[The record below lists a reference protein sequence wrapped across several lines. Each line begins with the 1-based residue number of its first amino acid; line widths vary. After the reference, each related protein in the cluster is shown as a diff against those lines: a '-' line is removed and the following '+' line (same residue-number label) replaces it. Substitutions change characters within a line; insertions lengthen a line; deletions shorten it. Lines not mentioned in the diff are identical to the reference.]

1 MTYHKQ
7 VENQLVTNMKPIKI
21 GRGILDQISKPIE
34 YRELTTEDFRA
45 AVSDYSEALSTATR
59 NSHFIVYCGV
69 KMLTVMDLMIEREL
83 LLKNH
88 NKNSR
93 EVRKID
99 LEIRRISNDAYAYQG
114 WDYLSKPYY
123 DLNIKPTY
131 LDYNIFNEVDEDED
145 DYYI

>member
-1 MTYHKQ
+1 MKQ
-7 VENQLVTNMKPIKI
+7 IKV
-21 GRGILDQISKPIE
+21 GRGILDQISEPIE
-34 YRELTTEDFRA
+34 YRELTTEDYTA
-45 AVSDYSEALSTATR
+45 AVSNYTEALSASTR

-83 LLKNH
+83 LLKSH
-88 NKNSR
+88 NKNSK

-99 LEIRRISNDAYAYQG
+99 LEIRRISNDAYAHQG

-123 DLNIKPTY
+123 DLNIKPTD
-131 LDYNIFNEVDEDED
+131 LDYNIFNEVDED

>member
-1 MTYHKQ
+1 
-7 VENQLVTNMKPIKI
+7 MKPIKI
-21 GRGILDQISKPIE
+21 GRGILDQISSPKE
-34 YRELTTEDFRA
+34 YKKITTESVRDIMTT
-45 AVSDYSEALSTATR
+45 YLEAFSSVNR
-59 NSHFIVYCGV
+59 DSSFIVYCGV

-83 LLKNH
+83 LLKRH
-88 NKNSR
+88 NKNSK

-99 LEIRRISNDAYAYQG
+99 LEIRRISNDAYAHQG

-131 LDYNIFNEVDEDED
+131 LDYNIFNEVDED

>member
-1 MTYHKQ
+1 
-7 VENQLVTNMKPIKI
+7 MKPIKV
-21 GRGILDQISKPIE
+21 GRGILDQISRPIE
-34 YRELTTEDFRA
+34 YRELTTED
-45 AVSDYSEALSTATR
+45 VKDVMTTYLESLHTINR

-69 KMLTVMDLMIEREL
+69 KMLTVMDLMIKKEL
-83 LLKNH
+83 LLKSH
-88 NKNSR
+88 NKNSKK
-93 EVRKID
+93 VRKID
-99 LEIRRISNDAYAYQG
+99 LEIRRISNDAYTHQG

>member
-1 MTYHKQ
+1 
-7 VENQLVTNMKPIKI
+7 MKPIKI
-21 GRGILDQISKPIE
+21 GNGILDQISKPIE
-34 YRELTTEDFRA
+34 YKKLTTED
-45 AVSDYSEALSTATR
+45 VKDVMTTYLESLHTINR

-69 KMLTVMDLMIEREL
+69 KMLTVMDLMIKKEL
-83 LLKNH
+83 LLKSH
-88 NKNSR
+88 NKNSKK
-93 EVRKID
+93 VRKID
-99 LEIRRISNDAYAYQG
+99 LEIRRISNDAYIHQS

>member
-1 MTYHKQ
+1 
-7 VENQLVTNMKPIKI
+7 MKPIKI

-34 YRELTTEDFRA
+34 YKKLTTED
-45 AVSDYSEALSTATR
+45 VKDVMTTYLEALHTINR

-69 KMLTVMDLMIEREL
+69 KMLTVMDLMIKKEL
-83 LLKNH
+83 LLKSH
-88 NKNSR
+88 NKNSKK
-93 EVRKID
+93 VRKID
-99 LEIRRISNDAYAYQG
+99 LEIRRISNDAYTHQG

-131 LDYNIFNEVDEDED
+131 LDYNIFNEVDED

>member
-1 MTYHKQ
+1 
-7 VENQLVTNMKPIKI
+7 MKPIKI
-21 GRGILDQISKPIE
+21 GNGILDQISKPIE
-34 YRELTTEDFRA
+34 YKKLTTED
-45 AVSDYSEALSTATR
+45 VKDVMTNYLEALHTINR

-69 KMLTVMDLMIEREL
+69 KMLTVMDLMIEKEL
-83 LLKNH
+83 LLKSH
-88 NKNSR
+88 NKNSE

-99 LEIRRISNDAYAYQG
+99 LEIRRISNDAYAHQG

-145 DYYI
+145 DYYV

>member
-1 MTYHKQ
+1 MQSNKQ
-7 VENQLVTNMKPIKI
+7 IVKV

-34 YRELTTEDFRA
+34 YKKLTTED
-45 AVSDYSEALSTATR
+45 VKDVMTTYLETLHTINR

-83 LLKNH
+83 LLESH
-88 NKNSR
+88 NKNSK

-99 LEIRRISNDAYAYQG
+99 LEIRRISNDAYAHKG

-123 DLNIKPTY
+123 DINVKATSLE
-131 LDYNIFNEVDEDED
+131 YNIFNEIDEEEFFYD
-145 DYYI
+145 

>member
-1 MTYHKQ
+1 
-7 VENQLVTNMKPIKI
+7 MKPIKV
-21 GRGILDQISKPIE
+21 GNGILDQISTPIE
-34 YRELTTEDFRA
+34 YKELTIDDLKD
-45 AVSDYSEALSTATR
+45 AVTAYSEALSASPR
-59 NSHFIVYCGV
+59 KRPFIIYSVA
-69 KMLTVMDLMIEREL
+69 KMHTIIDLMIEKEL
-83 LLKNH
+83 LLINH
-88 NKNSR
+88 NKNSK

-99 LEIRRISNDAYAYQG
+99 LEIRRVSNDAYIHQG

>member
-1 MTYHKQ
+1 MKQ
-7 VENQLVTNMKPIKI
+7 IKV

-34 YRELTTEDFRA
+34 YRELTTED
-45 AVSDYSEALSTATR
+45 VKDIMTTYTEALSATNR

-69 KMLTVMDLMIEREL
+69 KMHTVMDLMIEREL

-88 NKNSR
+88 NKNSK

-99 LEIRRISNDAYAYQG
+99 LEIRRISNDAYTHQG

-123 DLNIKPTY
+123 DLNRKPTD
-131 LDYNIFNEVDEDED
+131 LNYNIFNEVDEEED

>member
-1 MTYHKQ
+1 
-7 VENQLVTNMKPIKI
+7 MKPIKI

-34 YRELTTEDFRA
+34 YRELTTED
-45 AVSDYSEALSTATR
+45 VKDIMTTYTEALSVTNR

-69 KMLTVMDLMIEREL
+69 KMHTVMDLMIKKEL
-83 LLKNH
+83 LLKSH
-88 NKNSR
+88 NKNSKK
-93 EVRKID
+93 VRKID
-99 LEIRRISNDAYAYQG
+99 LEIRRISNDAYTHQG